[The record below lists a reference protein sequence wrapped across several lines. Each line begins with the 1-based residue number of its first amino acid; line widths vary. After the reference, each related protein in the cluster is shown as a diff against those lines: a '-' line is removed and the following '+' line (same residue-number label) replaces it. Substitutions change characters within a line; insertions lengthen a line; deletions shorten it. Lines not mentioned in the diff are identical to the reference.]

1 MPRKSNLSENQ
12 EIQEYLKKVIKR
24 INNFLER
31 SNLTQKEF
39 SKKCEIS
46 QSTLS
51 KILDQKSSLTL
62 PIIAKMCEVMDIDPS
77 HLLSSGDNILD
88 NLDTFDRRLRSN
100 YSIHNNESLIF
111 DSYHS
116 AFKGMIGDYHFYC
129 RPTISSESGFLS
141 GTFKLSHSNTEDS
154 HCIARLDLQ
163 TGKYNAQGEEIIKT
177 YSGQTIISLP
187 LSSCYTILRSDN
199 YAEYSFLN
207 WHHFFLHDQ
216 ELECR
221 SVAILTT
228 SAGSNRRPVM
238 EKAIISREELSPID
252 LELLSGQFNMN
263 SASIDIEKERFELL
277 AAQELLSE
285 KERISLESTRNEKT
299 IYSWDEGVIRGSEL
313 SAQRK
318 VAIINLLRTNS
329 LSQKYIKISNK
340 SDELLYSYIQ
350 GKKQPQHHVKSVN
363 FTND

>member
-12 EIQEYLKKVIKR
+12 EIQEYSKRVLKR

-31 SNLTQKEF
+31 SNLSQKEF
-39 SKKCEIS
+39 SRRCEIS

-51 KILDQKSSLTL
+51 KILDQKSTLTL
-62 PIIAKMCEVMDIDPS
+62 PVIAKMCEVMDIDPS
-77 HLLSSGDNILD
+77 HLLSSSDNILD
-88 NLDTFDRRLRSN
+88 NLDTFDRRLRAG
-100 YSIHNNESLIF
+100 YSFHNNESLIF

-116 AFKGMIGDYHFYC
+116 AFKGIIGDYNFYC
-129 RPTISSESGFLS
+129 KPTISSESGFLL
-141 GTFKLSHSNTEDS
+141 GTLKLSHSNTQDNY
-154 HCIARLDLQ
+154 CKAILDLR

-177 YSGQTIISLP
+177 YTGQMIISLP
-187 LSSCYTILRSDN
+187 LSSCYTILSSDN

-216 ELECR
+216 ELACR

-238 EKAIISREELSPID
+238 EKAIISREELSLTD

-263 SASIDIEKERFELL
+263 SASIDIEKERFDSLAEHEL
-277 AAQELLSE
+277 SK
-285 KERISLESTRNEKT
+285 KERLFLESTKNART
-299 IYSWDEGVIRGSEL
+299 FYSWDESIIRSSEL
-313 SAQRK
+313 TSQRK
-318 VAIINLLRTNS
+318 IAIINLLRANS
-329 LSQKYIKISNK
+329 LSQKYVKISNK

-350 GKKQPQHHVKSVN
+350 NKKQQHYQTLGIKS
-363 FTND
+363 